1 LKFTTIW
8 GLKLTLDADIF
19 FDAGVLLLLLGISGF
34 FSGAKTAFF
43 TLKTSV
49 IENFKNSDA
58 NNERRVAYLLSNS
71 RQLFTT
77 IISGNAIAG
86 ISFVVLST
94 LWTINLAES
103 LRFNTDLAVLIE
115 VVAVSLAMLLID
127 EILFKVFALRNPEAY
142 AKVAGGPL
150 LSLFYVLSPL
160 TIFLV
165 KLTRLAHKIM
175 GITSDKTQMSE
186 EELKSLVMSGE
197 EKGVLEDEEKEMI
210 HSIIEFSETTVKEIM
225 VPRTDMVCVEVNMT
239 LSELIE
245 IIKDR
250 MLSRIPV
257 YEGRIDNIIGILYVK
272 DLLPLLIKS
281 KNVKID
287 FRKLAREPYFV
298 PEQKMIDDLLRQFQQ
313 DRQHMA
319 LVVDE
324 YGGISGLVTLEDV
337 IEEIVG
343 EIQDEYDK
351 ETPLITE
358 INENTFLVD
367 GRINLE
373 ELNETLHLDLPTE
386 EGVETISGFILNLL
400 GALPREKE
408 RAEYNGYQFVVEEID
423 RNRILMVRI
432 EKNVLNQNLENEA
445 VD

>member
-1 LKFTTIW
+1 M
-8 GLKLTLDADIF
+8 DADIF

>member
-1 LKFTTIW
+1 MES
-8 GLKLTLDADIF
+8 DIF
-19 FDAGVLLLLLGISGF
+19 FNAGVLLLLLGLSGF

-43 TLKTSV
+43 TINSAV
-49 IENFKNSDA
+49 IEKFKNSA
-58 NNERRVAYLLSNS
+58 VSNERRIAYLLSNS
-71 RQLFTT
+71 RQLLAT

-86 ISFVVLST
+86 VSFVALST
-94 LWTINLAES
+94 LWTLQIAEKKQ
-103 LRFNTDLAVLIE
+103 FNIDIALLIE
-115 VVAVSLAMLLID
+115 IAAASLAILLID
-127 EILFKVFALRNPEAY
+127 EILFKVIALRNSEGY
-142 AKVAGGPL
+142 AKAAGGPL
-150 LSLFYVLSPL
+150 LSLFFVLSPL

-165 KLTRLAHKIM
+165 KLNRLIHRIL
-175 GITSDKTQMSE
+175 GISADKTQMSE
-186 EELKSLVMSGE
+186 EELKFLVMSGE
-197 EKGVLEDEEKEMI
+197 EKGVLEDDEKEMI

-272 DLLPLLIKS
+272 DLLPLLSKS
-281 KNVKID
+281 KEVKIQ
-287 FRKLAREPYFV
+287 FRELSREPYFV
-298 PEQKMIDDLLRQFQQ
+298 PEQKMIDDLLREFQQ
-313 DRQHMA
+313 ARQHMA

-343 EIQDEYDK
+343 EIQDEYD
-351 ETPLITE
+351 EEAPLITE
-358 INENTFLVD
+358 IDENTFLVD
-367 GRINLE
+367 GRVNLE
-373 ELNETLHLDLPTE
+373 ELNETLPINLPTE

-408 RAEYNGYQFVVEEID
+408 SAQYNGYQFVVEEID
-423 RNRILMVRI
+423 RNRILKVRI
-432 EKNVLNQNLENEA
+432 KKNVLNRNLENEA
-445 VD
+445 ID